1 MAIQSTAISGL
12 LTAQRGL
19 SVTARNISNV
29 NTPGY
34 SRQNIDVST
43 RGANFLGG
51 TFLGKGVEID
61 SIVRSHDLFLTNQL
75 RSSISAENKTGAYLS
90 LANRIDN
97 MLADENIGLNVS
109 MQDFFNSVQDVS
121 DQPSSTAARQVM
133 LAEADSLASRFQFL
147 DSRLSD
153 LSSEIRTQLG
163 NDIRD
168 VNSLTSAIA
177 DMNLQIV
184 QATGQAGGQPPN
196 DLLDQRD
203 LLVEKLSGYIGV
215 SVVEQADASQNI
227 FVGNGQP
234 LVLGATSSSIN
245 ANEPYS
251 GHFDIQL
258 TNAFGSADITAHIK
272 GGSMG
277 GTLDFQ
283 DQMLDPTR
291 NALGRLALGL
301 ADTFNSQ
308 HRLGQSLDGDIDQ
321 DFFNLGLAEVLP
333 LGTAPNNVSASIT
346 DTTALTDS
354 NYELV
359 YNGANAYTL
368 TRLSDG
374 QTTSI
379 NTGGVPVFVTAP
391 VDGFE
396 LTINAGAAVNDTFVV
411 RPTIN
416 GASSFSSAINDP
428 RKVAAA
434 AILRSGVATDSAGV
448 PQNAGNADISEVT
461 VSSTTGLPLVSSVTL
476 TFDSLL
482 NQFTV
487 SAPPGGTLA
496 YNPATDSGG
505 KQFTLASLGNATF
518 NISGNPANGDQ
529 LLIENNT
536 NAAGDNQNGLLLSAL
551 QTSNVLIGGTASY
564 QDTYAQLVGKVGIS
578 TRQTQIS
585 NQALGAL
592 RNQALELRDSVSGV
606 NLEEE
611 AANMLK
617 YQQSFQAAAQM
628 ISTADRV
635 FQALLD
641 SVR

>member
-1 MAIQSTAISGL
+1 M
-12 LTAQRGL
+12 
-19 SVTARNISNV
+19 
-29 NTPGY
+29 
-34 SRQNIDVST
+34 
-43 RGANFLGG
+43 
-51 TFLGKGVEID
+51 
-61 SIVRSHDLFLTNQL
+61 
-75 RSSISAENKTGAYLS
+75 
-90 LANRIDN
+90 
-97 MLADENIGLNVS
+97 
-109 MQDFFNSVQDVS
+109 
-121 DQPSSTAARQVM
+121 
-133 LAEADSLASRFQFL
+133 
-147 DSRLSD
+147 
-153 LSSEIRTQLG
+153 
-163 NDIRD
+163 
-168 VNSLTSAIA
+168 
-177 DMNLQIV
+177 
-184 QATGQAGGQPPN
+184 
-196 DLLDQRD
+196 
-203 LLVEKLSGYIGV
+203 
-215 SVVEQADASQNI
+215 
-227 FVGNGQP
+227 
-234 LVLGATSSSIN
+234 
-245 ANEPYS
+245 
-251 GHFDIQL
+251 
-258 TNAFGSADITAHIK
+258 
-272 GGSMG
+272 
-277 GTLDFQ
+277 
-283 DQMLDPTR
+283 
-291 NALGRLALGL
+291 
-301 ADTFNSQ
+301 
-308 HRLGQSLDGDIDQ
+308 
-321 DFFNLGLAEVLP
+321 
-333 LGTAPNNVSASIT
+333 
-346 DTTALTDS
+346 
-354 NYELV
+354 
-359 YNGANAYTL
+359 
-368 TRLSDG
+368 
-374 QTTSI
+374 
-379 NTGGVPVFVTAP
+379 
-391 VDGFE
+391 
-396 LTINAGAAVNDTFVV
+396 
-411 RPTIN
+411 
-416 GASSFSSAINDP
+416 
-428 RKVAAA
+428 AAA